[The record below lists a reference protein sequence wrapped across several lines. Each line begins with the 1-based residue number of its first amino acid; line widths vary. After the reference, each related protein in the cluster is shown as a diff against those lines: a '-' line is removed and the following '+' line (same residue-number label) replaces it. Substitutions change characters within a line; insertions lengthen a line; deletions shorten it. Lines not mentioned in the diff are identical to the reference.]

1 MKRGAENL
9 GKLAERTREMRDER
23 DAKAYEKNKEKLNR
37 LDERRKHAK
46 LGATIRSREAEIR
59 RLQNKGRDTGLF
71 GSEPSAIDPMLFGGS
86 PARKPRKKRSN
97 TQTIR
102 IVVDGS
108 KPKKKRKKS
117 SRKKKKD
124 DDFWR
129 L

>member
-23 DAKAYEKNKEKLNR
+23 DAKAYEKDKEKLNR

-71 GSEPSAIDPMLFGGS
+71 GSEPSAIDPMLFGGT

-97 TQTIR
+97 TKTIR
-102 IVVDGS
+102 IVVDG
-108 KPKKKRKKS
+108 PKKKSKKR